1 MLKGLNIDIPRGPE
15 TASPQ
20 KGLHVAIEGNFGAG
34 KSPLVRNMQQ
44 LLMKSTA
51 CIVIP
56 ESVNQWVA
64 FGTQKTNVLNLMY
77 SEPDKYSFLFQMVAS
92 ITKVEELVEKEIE
105 GVKLVER
112 SLQAQQACFIPL
124 LYENKA
130 ISLETKEV
138 LDRTIELLLSYMPGV
153 KPDLII
159 YLHTTPQAAMK
170 RIITRGRPEES
181 GIAIEYL
188 ARLHQKYEG
197 WLRDPN
203 FNTPVITV
211 FASDV
216 TAIIKPHELAEK
228 IIKFRSV

>member
-1 MLKGLNIDIPRGPE
+1 
-15 TASPQ
+15 
-20 KGLHVAIEGNFGAG
+20 
-34 KSPLVRNMQQ
+34 
-44 LLMKSTA
+44 
-51 CIVIP
+51 
-56 ESVNQWVA
+56 
-64 FGTQKTNVLNLMY
+64 MY

-138 LDRTIELLLSYMPGV
+138 LDRTIELLLNFMPGV

-159 YLHTTPQAAMK
+159 YLHTTPQAAMR
-170 RIITRGRPEES
+170 RIKTRGRPEEV
-181 GIAIEYL
+181 GIEISYL
-188 ARLHQKYEG
+188 ARLHQSFEG

-203 FNTPVITV
+203 FSTLVITV

-216 TAIIKPHELAEK
+216 AAIKPQELVEK
-228 IIKFRSV
+228 IIKFRAV

>member
-1 MLKGLNIDIPRGPE
+1 
-15 TASPQ
+15 
-20 KGLHVAIEGNFGAG
+20 
-34 KSPLVRNMQQ
+34 MQQ

-56 ESVNQWVA
+56 EPVNQWTS

-138 LDRTIELLLSYMPGV
+138 LDRNIELLLSYMPGV

-170 RIITRGRPEES
+170 RIITRGRPEEA
-181 GIAIEYL
+181 GIKINYL

-197 WLRDPN
+197 WDIRDPN

-216 TAIIKPHELAEK
+216 TAIKPHELAEK
-228 IIKFRSV
+228 IIKFCSV

>member
-1 MLKGLNIDIPRGPE
+1 
-15 TASPQ
+15 
-20 KGLHVAIEGNFGAG
+20 
-34 KSPLVRNMQQ
+34 MQQ

-51 CIVIP
+51 T
-56 ESVNQWVA
+56 S

-159 YLHTTPQAAMK
+159 YLHTTPQATMK

-181 GIAIEYL
+181 GIEIEYL

-211 FASDV
+211 FASM
-216 TAIIKPHELAEK
+216 
-228 IIKFRSV
+228 

>member
-1 MLKGLNIDIPRGPE
+1 MPRTPVAANIRATVTGNTLEPEIMAQLTLHKNEIARLISCTTSMQEHITQQNELIASLYSKLGDLKRDILLKGLNIDIPRGPE

-20 KGLHVAIEGNFGAG
+20 KGLHVAIEGNIGAG
-34 KSPLVRNMQQ
+34 KSYLVRDMEQ

-56 ESVNQWVA
+56 EPVNQWVA

-77 SEPDKYSFLFQMVAS
+77 SEPEKYSFLFQMVAS

-138 LDRTIELLLSYMPGV
+138 LDRTIELLLSYMPSV
-153 KPDLII
+153 KPD
-159 YLHTTPQAAMK
+159 
-170 RIITRGRPEES
+170 
-181 GIAIEYL
+181 
-188 ARLHQKYEG
+188 
-197 WLRDPN
+197 
-203 FNTPVITV
+203 
-211 FASDV
+211 
-216 TAIIKPHELAEK
+216 
-228 IIKFRSV
+228 

>member
-1 MLKGLNIDIPRGPE
+1 
-15 TASPQ
+15 
-20 KGLHVAIEGNFGAG
+20 
-34 KSPLVRNMQQ
+34 
-44 LLMKSTA
+44 
-51 CIVIP
+51 
-56 ESVNQWVA
+56 
-64 FGTQKTNVLNLMY
+64 MY
-77 SEPDKYSFLFQMVAS
+77 SEPEKYSFLFQMVAS

-216 TAIIKPHELAEK
+216 TAIKPHELAEK